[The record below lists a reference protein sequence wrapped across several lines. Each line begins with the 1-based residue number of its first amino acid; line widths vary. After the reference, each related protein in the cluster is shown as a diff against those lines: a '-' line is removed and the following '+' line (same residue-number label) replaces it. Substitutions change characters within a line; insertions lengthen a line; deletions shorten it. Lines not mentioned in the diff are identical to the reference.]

1 MATRQLIEYIRGQL
15 KSAITKEDLRRTLVA
30 SGWRE
35 GDVDEAYFAADE
47 EQKEPP
53 KPPEE
58 KSSELREN
66 INIVESGI
74 FKNPFRLLKE
84 AFEYY
89 KKRAFT
95 LIGISLVPFVIAF
108 AFIAIGAIAILLLSF
123 LSAGAG
129 IFIAGSIFALVVAF
143 IITLL
148 IFGIWAQAALFMG
161 IVASDE
167 NIGIRESFRRARG
180 KILSMYWVM
189 ILSIFIFIGGFV
201 LLIIPALIFATWFSF
216 SIFLF
221 FAEGTRGLDALLK
234 SKEYVRG
241 RFWGVLGRIVFMFT
255 LFMMV
260 VYAPLIVFGFETE
273 ERGLLFSGVISSP
286 LVGSILTN
294 IFSFILGP
302 LFSLYYFV
310 LYRNL
315 KALKGEFVYFAS
327 RRARVNFSLVG
338 ALGVVAPLI
347 VVAGLMFSFAGVF
360 PDWFNSLKEKK
371 GSEETIKMPAL
382 FNARNRGFDAQRKAG
397 IVNITIALE
406 SYYIENSFYP
416 ESLDQLVPGHSTSV
430 PTDPVTGTPYDYS
443 RVNNGA
449 GYWVCATLAGG
460 QEYCKDK

>member
-89 KKRAFT
+89 KKTAFT
-95 LIGISLVPFVIAF
+95 LIGISLVPFV
-108 AFIAIGAIAILLLSF
+108 
-123 LSAGAG
+123 
-129 IFIAGSIFALVVAF
+129 
-143 IITLL
+143 
-148 IFGIWAQAALFMG
+148 IWAQAALFMG

-216 SIFLF
+216 AIFVF

-241 RFWGVLGRIVFMFT
+241 RFWGVL
-255 LFMMV
+255 
-260 VYAPLIVFGFETE
+260 
-273 ERGLLFSGVISSP
+273 S
-286 LVGSILTN
+286 
-294 IFSFILGP
+294 
-302 LFSLYYFV
+302 
-310 LYRNL
+310 
-315 KALKGEFVYFAS
+315 
-327 RRARVNFSLVG
+327 
-338 ALGVVAPLI
+338 
-347 VVAGLMFSFAGVF
+347 
-360 PDWFNSLKEKK
+360 
-371 GSEETIKMPAL
+371 
-382 FNARNRGFDAQRKAG
+382 
-397 IVNITIALE
+397 
-406 SYYIENSFYP
+406 
-416 ESLDQLVPGHSTSV
+416 
-430 PTDPVTGTPYDYS
+430 
-443 RVNNGA
+443 
-449 GYWVCATLAGG
+449 
-460 QEYCKDK
+460 